1 MKKLLYITFVC
12 LVVLSASAQTQP
24 EATVT
29 QSSNLPLEVDST
41 AGQYVDLG
49 LPSGTLWKTENE
61 QDTYY
66 TYDQATDVFGNSL
79 PTANQFLEL
88 INTCQ
93 WVWLGNGCTVT
104 GPNGKAVFLPAAG
117 FRSCTSASDAQL
129 GVAGD
134 VSEVGAFGFY
144 WSSTPL
150 DATEYPHS
158 FDLANE
164 ELSAYCLVL
173 GQGNIMKYSLLR
185 CKGLSVRLVY
195 TPAP

>member
-29 QSSNLPLEVDST
+29 QSANLPLEVDST

-61 QDTYY
+61 HDTYY

-104 GPNGKAVFLPAAG
+104 GPNGKAVFFPAAG
-117 FRSCTSASDAQL
+117 FSSC
-129 GVAGD
+129 GGE